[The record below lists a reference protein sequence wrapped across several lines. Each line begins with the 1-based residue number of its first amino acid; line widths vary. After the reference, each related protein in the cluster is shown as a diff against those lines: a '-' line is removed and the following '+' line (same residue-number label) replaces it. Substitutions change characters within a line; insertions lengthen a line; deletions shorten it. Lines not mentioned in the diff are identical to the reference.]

1 MNNIKSYL
9 KNKNM
14 TLYQLAKDSNVS
26 YPTVFNIVNGKSDIN
41 NCAYGILNKL
51 ATTLLLTVD
60 EFVNLCRTVDMFY
73 VFRSEQQHLVKRKG
87 ELQYIIDTLT
97 EGTIRALWNRD
108 KTKQA
113 LYVLAMVDYLSRR
126 NSLPKCND
134 YNDIR
139 NYKLKNLSYPVD
151 VEVESLLMQD
161 DQKNKLLQQA
171 IPEFLE
177 FNIVEMEFL

>member
-1 MNNIKSYL
+1 
-9 KNKNM
+9 
-14 TLYQLAKDSNVS
+14 
-26 YPTVFNIVNGKSDIN
+26 
-41 NCAYGILNKL
+41 
-51 ATTLLLTVD
+51 
-60 EFVNLCRTVDMFY
+60 MFY

-97 EGTIRALWNRD
+97 EGTIRALWNLD

-126 NSLPKCND
+126 NNLPKCND

-161 DQKNKLLQQA
+161 DQKSKLLQQA